1 MAVPDRRPDFQG
13 SSGHEVTDG
22 PSRRKSHGVMTGRLI
37 LAAGLLAW
45 APIDAGRADTLPE
58 TTLPCNVSH
67 TYENETNRTAL
78 LTVQVFNGCSGL
90 GQSIEI
96 NLFGAGAFETITE
109 VRGGGT
115 RAVSFRVS
123 SGRAVQVRGPGG
135 NGEFRSS
142 FSVVAR

>member
-1 MAVPDRRPDFQG
+1 
-13 SSGHEVTDG
+13 
-22 PSRRKSHGVMTGRLI
+22 MTGRLI

-67 TYENETNRTAL
+67 FYENETNRTAV

-90 GQSIEI
+90 GETIEI
-96 NLFGAGAFETITE
+96 NLIRRDGSFETVRE
-109 VRGGGT
+109 VREDGT
-115 RAVSFRVS
+115 LAVSFRVP
-123 SGRAVQVRGPGG
+123 SGGAVQVRGPGG